1 MLSPTFFDT
10 MKGTMM
16 YRISRRVSATAEEK
30 AARKIGVILSDFG
43 LDLESVGYHLAHSN
57 PYVVYSRA
65 VEVLESARYN
75 KDVAEY
81 YQQGGYYD
89 DRLF

>member
-1 MLSPTFFDT
+1 
-10 MKGTMM
+10 M
-16 YRISRRVSATAEEK
+16 YRINRRIGMTSEER

-43 LDLESVGYHLAHSN
+43 LDLEAVGYHLAHSN

-65 VEVLESARYN
+65 IEVLDSARYN

>member
-1 MLSPTFFDT
+1 
-10 MKGTMM
+10 M
-16 YRISRRVSATAEEK
+16 YRINRRVGMTSEER
-30 AARKIGVILSDFG
+30 AARKIGVVLSDFG
-43 LDLESVGYHLAHSN
+43 LDLEAVGYHLAHSN

-65 VEVLESARYN
+65 IEVLDSARYN

>member
-1 MLSPTFFDT
+1 
-10 MKGTMM
+10 M
-16 YRISRRVSATAEEK
+16 YRINRRLGMTSEER
-30 AARKIGVILSDFG
+30 AARKIGVVLSDFG
-43 LDLESVGYHLAHSN
+43 LDLEAVGYHLAHSN

-65 VEVLESARYN
+65 IEVLDSARYN

>member
-1 MLSPTFFDT
+1 
-10 MKGTMM
+10 M
-16 YRISRRVSATAEEK
+16 YRINRRLGMTSEER

-43 LDLESVGYHLAHSN
+43 LDLEAVGYHLAHSN

-65 VEVLESARYN
+65 IEVLDSARYN

>member
-1 MLSPTFFDT
+1 
-10 MKGTMM
+10 M
-16 YRISRRVSATAEEK
+16 YRINRRVGMTSEER

-43 LDLESVGYHLAHSN
+43 LDLEAVGYHLAHSN

-65 VEVLESARYN
+65 IEVLDSARYN

-89 DRLF
+89 NRLF

>member
-1 MLSPTFFDT
+1 
-10 MKGTMM
+10 MM
-16 YRISRRVSATAEEK
+16 YRINRRISATAEEK
-30 AARKIGVILSDFG
+30 VARKIGVILSDFG

-65 VEVLESARYN
+65 IEVLESARYN
-75 KDVAEY
+75 KEVAEY

>member
-1 MLSPTFFDT
+1 
-10 MKGTMM
+10 M
-16 YRISRRVSATAEEK
+16 YRINRKLGMTSEER

-43 LDLESVGYHLAHSN
+43 LDLEAVGYHLAHSN

-65 VEVLESARYN
+65 IEVLDSARYN

>member
-1 MLSPTFFDT
+1 
-10 MKGTMM
+10 M
-16 YRISRRVSATAEEK
+16 YRINRRVGMTSEER

-43 LDLESVGYHLAHSN
+43 LDLEAVGYHLAHSN

-65 VEVLESARYN
+65 IEVLDSARYN

>member
-1 MLSPTFFDT
+1 
-10 MKGTMM
+10 M
-16 YRISRRVSATAEEK
+16 YRINRRVGMTSEER
-30 AARKIGVILSDFG
+30 AARKIGIILSDFG
-43 LDLESVGYHLAHSN
+43 LDLEAVGYHLAHSN

-65 VEVLESARYN
+65 IEVLDSARYN

>member
-1 MLSPTFFDT
+1 
-10 MKGTMM
+10 M
-16 YRISRRVSATAEEK
+16 YRINRRVGMTSEEK
-30 AARKIGVILSDFG
+30 AARKIGVVLSDFG
-43 LDLESVGYHLAHSN
+43 LDLEAVGYHLAHSN

-65 VEVLESARYN
+65 IEVLDSARYN

>member
-1 MLSPTFFDT
+1 
-10 MKGTMM
+10 M
-16 YRISRRVSATAEEK
+16 YRINRRVGMTSEER
-30 AARKIGVILSDFG
+30 AARKIGIILSDFG
-43 LDLESVGYHLAHSN
+43 LDLEAVGYHLAHSN

-65 VEVLESARYN
+65 IEVLDSARYN

-89 DRLF
+89 NRLF

>member
-1 MLSPTFFDT
+1 
-10 MKGTMM
+10 M
-16 YRISRRVSATAEEK
+16 YRLRRSEVATKEER

-43 LDLESVGYHLAHSN
+43 LDLEAVGYHLAHSN

-65 VEVLESARYN
+65 IEVLDSARYN